1 MRSTPTASNALSPP
15 ERALSREA
23 RAAESLDARSAF
35 VFRFFAYWFERSL
48 RASFHAARRLGPL
61 PAELSERKLVIY
73 ANHPSWWD
81 GVAYVV
87 IARQLMRGRDV
98 YAPIDADMLKRYG
111 FMRRM
116 GGFGV
121 DQTSARGAADF
132 LSVGRAALARDAP
145 LMIAAQGRFADTRER
160 PLRLRPGLAHLADA
174 EPDLC
179 FLPLA
184 LEYSFWNEKRPEML
198 FGFGPAI
205 HARELTALP
214 PRERL
219 AALEDRLTATL
230 DDLTAAG
237 LTRDPGRFT
246 TFIEGAGGIDPV
258 YDAWRRLKAAAR
270 GKAFSPEHGAR
281 K

>member
-1 MRSTPTASNALSPP
+1 MPSTPTASSALSPP
-15 ERALSREA
+15 ERALSRDA
-23 RAAESLDARSAF
+23 RAAQNLDARSPAAF
-35 VFRFFAYWFERSL
+35 AFFAYWFERSL
-48 RASFHAARRLGPL
+48 RASFHAARMKGPP
-61 PAELSERKLVIY
+61 PAELNERKLVVY

-87 IARQLMRGRDV
+87 IARRLMAGRPV
-98 YAPIDADMLKRYG
+98 YAPVDADMLKRYG

-132 LSVGRAALARDAP
+132 LSLGRAALARDAP
-145 LMIAAQGRFADTRER
+145 LMIAAQGRFADVRER
-160 PLRLRPGLAHLADA
+160 PLRLRPGLAHLADG
-174 EPDLC
+174 EPELC

-184 LEYSFWNEKRPEML
+184 LDYAFWNEKRPEML

-205 HARELTALP
+205 YARQLTALG
-214 PRERL
+214 PRERV

-230 DDLTAAG
+230 DDLTAAA
-237 LTRDPGRFT
+237 LSRDPGRFT
-246 TFIEGAGGIDPV
+246 TFVAGAGGIDPV